1 MVFGGA
7 ACCVWWVWQVA
18 MGGVRWGYLGGW
30 GPRGSH
36 RELIKCLSNGKWM
49 ANVLVTCC
57 GVRWLQGCLWVVVLA
72 LVCVCKCLGVCLQLV
87 VGHVCAWS

>member
-18 MGGVRWGYLGGW
+18 LGGVRWGYLGGW

-57 GVRWLQGCLWVVVLA
+57 GV
-72 LVCVCKCLGVCLQLV
+72 V
-87 VGHVCAWS
+87 VGGGWWFGGWLGGWVGVWPWWVW